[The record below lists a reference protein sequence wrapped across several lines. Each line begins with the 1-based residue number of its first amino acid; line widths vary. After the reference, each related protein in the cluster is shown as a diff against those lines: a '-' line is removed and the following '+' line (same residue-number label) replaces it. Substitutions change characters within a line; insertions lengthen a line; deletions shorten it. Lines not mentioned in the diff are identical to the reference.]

1 MRDIMNVQPLRSKV
15 IVAENYI
22 ESRSDSGLILDGI
35 DSLRQTPHATV
46 LAIGPEVTDVAVG
59 DVVMLEWNKAT
70 IITVDGAQ
78 RAVIDQSNIMM
89 VIE

>member
-1 MRDIMNVQPLRSKV
+1 MNVQPLRSKV

-22 ESRSDSGLILDGI
+22 ESKSESGIILDGV

>member
-1 MRDIMNVQPLRSKV
+1 MNVQPLRSKV

-22 ESRSDSGLILDGI
+22 ESKSESGIILDGI

-46 LAIGPEVTDVAVG
+46 LAIGPDVTDVAVG

-89 VIE
+89 VLE

>member
-1 MRDIMNVQPLRSKV
+1 MNVQPLRSKV

-22 ESRSDSGLILDGI
+22 ESKSESGIILDGV

-46 LAIGPEVTDVAVG
+46 LAIGPEVTDVEVG

>member
-1 MRDIMNVQPLRSKV
+1 MNVQPLRSKV

-22 ESRSDSGLILDGI
+22 ESKSESGIILDGV

-46 LAIGPEVTDVAVG
+46 LAIGPDVTDVAVG

-89 VIE
+89 VLE